1 MATLADLQDY
11 KANLVLKPLR
21 GAVLLA
27 PMTAAVPVSF
37 TTGAGGDLVNFSG
50 YSSLGHIAREAPPT
64 FTPETE
70 SNAVQ
75 AWGVLDEVR
84 EDMIRRTLRVGF
96 TPIETNKHVL
106 SVYENVIL
114 DAVTADATSGEVN
127 IDIPITPQTIDYR
140 AIFLAVDGAGDDEI
154 YFGRFLP
161 RCSMVEAGA
170 ENWAEDQAASR
181 PVTFKA
187 KVDSSAG
194 YSSRLFFGGPGWQ
207 KRVEAAGFSGYTYTG
222 S

>member
-1 MATLADLQDY
+1 MADFDVLADL

-21 GAVLLA
+21 GAVLIA
-27 PMTAAVPVSF
+27 KMTVPVPVKF
-37 TTGAGGDLVNFSG
+37 TTGPSGDLIDLTG
-50 YSSLGHIAREAPPT
+50 YHSLGHIAREAPPT

-96 TPIETNKHVL
+96 TPIETNKHVISL
-106 SVYENVIL
+106 YENVIL
-114 DAVTADATSGEVN
+114 DDITADPTNGEVN
-127 IDIPITPQTIDYR
+127 IPIPVTPQTIDYR
-140 AIFLAVDGAGDDEI
+140 AIFLSVDGAGDEEI
-154 YFGRFLP
+154 YFGRVLP
-161 RCSMVEAGA
+161 RTSMVEAGA
-170 ENWAEDQAASR
+170 ESWAQDQAASR
-181 PVTFKA
+181 PVTMKA
-187 KVDSSAG
+187 KVDPGVG

-207 KRVEAAGFSGYTYTG
+207 KRVEAAGFSGYSYSG